1 MYRKVKEARLLLNA
15 LPEHIREEELE
26 RARAKQSAT
35 LELNDYQNHTDDERG
50 KGVIG
55 LSADFLDTEELED
68 DKQSRLLFVRDS
80 MKKTTTNQAITT
92 MNDQIG
98 MLQSV
103 ESSVEIMSDMN
114 DTPQLKEKPQ
124 GVNSN
129 KKMVSDYP
137 QQISGSTN
145 MQDVTKN
152 RQQVMTR
159 ANLTSIK

>member
-26 RARAKQSAT
+26 RARVKQTNT
-35 LELNDYQNHTDDERG
+35 LELVDYTNNTQDERG
-50 KGVIG
+50 KGV
-55 LSADFLDTEELED
+55 SAGFLETEMLED

-80 MKKTTTNQAITT
+80 TKKTPTIQAITT

-114 DTPQLKEKPQ
+114 DTP
-124 GVNSN
+124 
-129 KKMVSDYP
+129 
-137 QQISGSTN
+137 
-145 MQDVTKN
+145 
-152 RQQVMTR
+152 
-159 ANLTSIK
+159 